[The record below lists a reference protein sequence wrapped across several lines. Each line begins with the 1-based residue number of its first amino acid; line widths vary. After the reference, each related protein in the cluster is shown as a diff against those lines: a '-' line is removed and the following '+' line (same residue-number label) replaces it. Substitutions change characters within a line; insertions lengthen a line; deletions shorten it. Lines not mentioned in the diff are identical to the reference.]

1 MTVKVIVTDMDGTF
15 LNDAKTYDRSRF
27 LAQFAQLQQRGI
39 EFVVASGNQYY
50 QLISFFPEIREQISF
65 VAENGALVYEHG
77 TQLFHGELTR
87 HESQVVI
94 GELLKDPQL
103 NFVACGLQSAY
114 VSDKAPD
121 AFVELMSKHYHRLQ
135 RVSDYHAIDDTLFKF
150 SLNLPDSE
158 IPQLIDKLH
167 VSLDGI
173 MKPVTSG
180 FGFVDLIIPGLHKAN
195 GISRLLK
202 RWDLSPQQCV
212 AIGDSGNDAEMLKLV
227 KYAFAM
233 GNAADSIKA
242 IAGYATDNRHFTD
255 AAWAQEAHVDPHK
268 QGDRHRRADG
278 KHAPRA
284 FRQRFHHDERQHRED
299 DDHNQ
304 EAAEQGDRARN
315 RPHLLFNHLTQR
327 GAVTPR
333 GDKQHHEVL
342 YRARQHH
349 AGQQPQGTRQIT
361 HLRGQYRA
369 DQRAGAGDRGK
380 VVAKQHVAV
389 GWHIVQAI
397 VINDRRRGA
406 RRVKL
411 HHLLRDVQAV
421 ITVGDEVHRNR
432 CDDDPQGTDV
442 LTAAQGDD

>member
-1 MTVKVIVTDMDGTF
+1 MQVRHDDAQACRRGVHREVETRFDNRGRNQRHDCNKGFHQHRAVANKAGIGFVGQQLRRGAGGDQRVEAGDRAAGDGDKQEREQRAFPQRTGTINVLGHCRHF
-15 LNDAKTYDRSRF
+15 QVRVEDNDPQRQADDYADFQEGGQIIARR
-27 LAQFAQLQQRGI
+27 QNQPYRQQRGN
-39 EFVVASGNQYY
+39 ERVANQ
-50 QLISFFPEIREQISF
+50 
-65 VAENGALVYEHG
+65 G
-77 TQLFHGELTR
+77 
-87 HESQVVI
+87 
-94 GELLKDPQL
+94 K
-103 NFVACGLQSAY
+103 
-114 VSDKAPD
+114 
-121 AFVELMSKHYHRLQ
+121 
-135 RVSDYHAIDDTLFKF
+135 
-150 SLNLPDSE
+150 
-158 IPQLIDKLH
+158 
-167 VSLDGI
+167 
-173 MKPVTSG
+173 
-180 FGFVDLIIPGLHKAN
+180 
-195 GISRLLK
+195 
-202 RWDLSPQQCV
+202 
-212 AIGDSGNDAEMLKLV
+212 GDSGIFKGQRRAPVRVVGNHAAEPDR
-227 KYAFAM
+227 
-233 GNAADSIKA
+233 GHQQHD
-242 IAGYATDNRHFTD
+242 TDNRHFTD

-315 RPHLLFNHLTQR
+315 RPHLLFNHLAQR

-349 AGQQPQGTRQIT
+349 AGQQPQGARQIA

-369 DQRAGAGDRGK
+369 DQRAGAGNGGK

-421 ITVGDEVHRNR
+421 ITVGDEVHGNR
-432 CDDDPQGTDV
+432 RDDDPQGTDV